1 MSVMLSEIGEA
12 EVQTAVSL
20 HEIWRSL
27 VREAMGIVV
36 CTALNSSGTS
46 KLKKAAH
53 APKLVYR
60 HTSTQPQLRRPH
72 AYAVAQTP
80 QTEGYVSERKPHAVA
95 GGPRLGGLALSKARR

>member
-20 HEIWRSL
+20 HEICRSL

-46 KLKKAAH
+46 KLKKAATH

-80 QTEGYVSERKPHAVA
+80 QTEGFVSERKPPPPRRRRD
-95 GGPRLGGLALSKARR
+95 GPRLGA